1 MTIRSAHPEA
11 LPLQRFLKR
20 HGATELLATFDVL
33 LPNGKLALIGTDH
46 RVYAGSMEW
55 NLEELEELYAQVSGG
70 QTVKHRDT
78 MLLPIFL
85 QSRYIGALIA
95 CTRDSPG
102 DEQMLEGI
110 LRCLHASVTQLLG
123 QALETRD
130 VIQETLARYREIN
143 LLYRIGKTMGS
154 CLEADEIPNLILH
167 EVRNIIEAE
176 IGIVMLSGAAD
187 IAEGEIPKR
196 IAASFGRDADVR
208 KLQEGCSKIIDRVFE
223 TGLSTIVDSTSV
235 PQTTFAGK
243 GSILCV
249 PLKAPERMIGVLLLG
264 RKTGQPEF
272 TAGDGK
278 LALALAHQAA
288 ISIETARLHI
298 EDVARQRLNEEL
310 AIGHNIQLSL
320 LPQSCPS
327 IDDWEFSAAYR
338 PAWHVGGDLYD
349 FISLNDEHNQWGI
362 VIADVTGKGI
372 PAALFMACS
381 RTILRNESMNDC
393 NPAEILKRANRSI
406 LQDIRYRLF
415 LSVLYATLDTRSGR
429 LVYANGGHDW
439 PLWYRADHGE
449 IQWLAA
455 SGLVLGAFHEVE
467 LKEVAIQIMPGDA
480 LVFYTD
486 GITEA
491 RDDSGNIFGE
501 ERLSAVVHT
510 HAGGSA
516 QELLDVIL
524 AEVERFSQG
533 VLLFDDIT
541 LVVLKRQ
548 L

>member
-1 MTIRSAHPEA
+1 MTIESTHPEA
-11 LPLQRFLKR
+11 LHLQRFLKR
-20 HGATELLATFDVL
+20 HGVTELLATFDVL
-33 LPNGKLALIGTDH
+33 LPRGKLALIGTDH
-46 RVYAGSMEW
+46 RVYAGSPEW
-55 NLEELEELYAQVSGG
+55 NLKELEELYTQVTRD
-70 QTVKHRDT
+70 QTVKYRGT

-85 QSRYIGALIA
+85 QSHYMGALIA
-95 CTRDSPG
+95 CTKDSPG
-102 DEQMLEGI
+102 DEQMLEGV

-123 QALETRD
+123 QALETID
-130 VIQETLARYREIN
+130 VVKETLARYREIS

-154 CLEADEIPNLILH
+154 CLEADEIPNLMLS
-167 EVRNIIEAE
+167 EVRNIIKAE
-176 IGIVMLSGAAD
+176 IGIVILSGVDDKAD
-187 IAEGEIPKR
+187 GEITQR
-196 IAASFGRDADVR
+196 VAASFGTDANVR
-208 KLQEGCSKIIDRVFE
+208 MLQEGCSEIIDRVFE
-223 TGLSTIVDSTSV
+223 TSLSTILDSTSI
-235 PQTTFAGK
+235 PQITYAGE

-249 PLKAPERMIGVLLLG
+249 LLKAPEHIIGVLLLG
-264 RKTGQPEF
+264 RIAGQPEF

-288 ISIETARLHI
+288 IFIETARLHI

-310 AIGHNIQLSL
+310 AIGHKIQLGL

-327 IDDWEFSAAYR
+327 INNWEFAAAYR
-338 PAWHVGGDLYD
+338 PARHVGGDLYD
-349 FISLNDEHNQWGI
+349 FISLPGEPSQWGI

-381 RTILRNESMNDC
+381 RTILRNESINDC
-393 NPAEILKRANRSI
+393 SPAAILRRANRSI

-439 PLWYRADHGE
+439 PLWYRADPGE

-455 SGLVLGAFHEVE
+455 SGFVLGAFHDVE
-467 LKEVAIQIMPGDA
+467 LKEVAITIMPGDA

-486 GITEA
+486 GITDA
-491 RDDSGNIFGE
+491 RDNNGNIFGE
-501 ERLSAVVHT
+501 ERLSAIVHT
-510 HAGGSA
+510 QAGGSA

-524 AEVERFSQG
+524 DEVERFSQG
-533 VLLFDDIT
+533 NPLFDDIT

-548 L
+548 R